1 MKEDLTIQQLKEAK
15 SKLQN
20 ELADVINKFEKE
32 YGAYI
37 ENLDIGERV
46 YCVDAYTSP
55 YLREKTVVVKLDL
68 GL

>member
-32 YGAYI
+32 YRVYI
-37 ENLDIGERV
+37 KNLDIVERG
-46 YCVDAYTSP
+46 Y